1 MSTIKI
7 SGKEIL
13 IGKTIPWSIYDGKG
27 TLLLQ
32 KGSMVTSN
40 HQLNVLLERGM
51 YRDELEVA
59 EPTSVEREPVT
70 GESNP
75 FEIFDDLAH
84 RITEIFSR
92 IVQQTGITYK
102 ELQEFCTDF
111 QDLCEKDADAALGAV
126 HLCHN
131 HPYTICHPLHGA
143 ILSELIAKSVGYD
156 IEKRIPIV
164 AAALTANLGMLDL
177 QEILHHQPTPI
188 TDDQRERIQMHPEE
202 SVRMLKEAGIDNPD
216 LLQIIKQHHE
226 RIDRSGYPDKLDRS
240 AIIEGAQ
247 IIAIADRYAAMV
259 SSRSYRQSLR
269 SKDALK
275 EFFLQKN
282 KLFDEKL
289 TLTFIKELGV
299 FPPGTY
305 VTLRNGET
313 AVVVERGK
321 ESMWPIVISLTGSG
335 GALTEDPVRRDC
347 NSELYAINE
356 VVSVSEP
363 LLFNLHTL
371 WGYT

>member
-1 MSTIKI
+1 MS
-7 SGKEIL
+7 
-13 IGKTIPWSIYDGKG
+13 
-27 TLLLQ
+27 
-32 KGSMVTSN
+32 
-40 HQLNVLLERGM
+40 M
-51 YRDELEVA
+51 YSAPLAVDL
-59 EPTSVEREPVT
+59 T
-70 GESNP
+70 P

-84 RITEIFSR
+84 RITGIFSR
-92 IVQQTGITYK
+92 IVQQTEITYK

-202 SVRMLKEAGIDNPD
+202 SVRMLKEAGIDNQD

-226 RIDRSGYPDKLDRS
+226 RIDRSGYPDKLDKS
-240 AIIEGAQ
+240 AITEGAQ